1 MAPKSNN
8 SALKIW
14 RDGHLINWDECNIH
28 IMSHVVHYGSSVFEG
43 VRSYETP
50 SGGAIFRA
58 KDHARRLL
66 DSCKIYRMDFQYSA
80 DDIVQAMVETLA
92 ANELKD
98 AYLRP
103 LVIRTGQSIGVYA
116 PNATIETFVITIPSS
131 PYLGHDS
138 TSKGVS
144 TRISSWRRPAPST
157 NPTMAK
163 AGGNYLSSQ
172 LAKMEAVADD
182 YNEGIMLDTLGYL
195 SEGSGMNVFCVLNG
209 VLYTAPDA
217 AGILHGIT
225 RDSVMKMAA
234 DLGIEV
240 REQTILREFL
250 YTCDEAF
257 FCGTAA
263 EVTPVTSVD
272 RINVGDGKPGPVTL
286 KIQKQYLGI
295 ARGSIPDKHN
305 WLTPVPVAAMA
316 GR

>member
-1 MAPKSNN
+1 MAPKSN

-14 RDGHLINWDECNIH
+14 RDGQLINWDDCNIH

-50 SGGAIFRA
+50 NGGAIFRA
-58 KDHARRLL
+58 KEHSRRLL
-66 DSCKIYRMDFQYSA
+66 DSCRIYRMDFKYSA
-80 DDIVQAMVETLA
+80 EEVTQAMVDTLA
-92 ANELKD
+92 ANDLKE

-116 PNATIETFVITIPSS
+116 PNATIETFIITIPNS

-138 TSKGVS
+138 IAKGVDA
-144 TRISSWRRPAPST
+144 RISSWRRPAPST

-182 YNEGIMLDTLGYL
+182 YNEGIMLDTFGYL
-195 SEGSGMNVFCVLNG
+195 SEGSGMNVFCVRDG

-225 RDSVMKMAA
+225 RDSVMVMAK

-250 YTCDEAF
+250 YTCDEVF
-257 FCGTAA
+257 FAGTAA

-272 RINVGDGKPGPVTL
+272 RIDVGTGKPGPITL

-305 WLTPVPVAAMA
+305 WLTHVPSLVAA

>member
-1 MAPKSNN
+1 MAPRSN

-14 RDGHLINWDECNIH
+14 RDGQLINWDDCNIH

-43 VRSYETP
+43 VRSYDTP
-50 SGGAIFRA
+50 NGGAIFRA
-58 KDHARRLL
+58 KEHARRLV
-66 DSCKIYRMDFQYSA
+66 DSCRIYRMAFKYSA
-80 DDIVQAMVETLA
+80 EEITQAMVDTLA
-92 ANELKD
+92 ANDLKD

-103 LVIRTGQSIGVYA
+103 LVIRAGQSIGVYA

-138 TSKGVS
+138 ISKGVS
-144 TRISSWRRPAPST
+144 ARISSWRRPAPST

-182 YNEGIMLDTLGYL
+182 YNEGIMLDTFGYL
-195 SEGSGMNVFCVLNG
+195 SEGSGMNVFCVKDG

-225 RDSVMKMAA
+225 RDTVIKMAA
-234 DLGIEV
+234 DLSIDV

-250 YTCDEAF
+250 YTCDEVF
-257 FCGTAA
+257 FCGTAV
-263 EVTPVTSVD
+263 EVTAVTSVD
-272 RINVGDGKPGPVTL
+272 RIDVGNGKPGPVTL
-286 KIQKQYLGI
+286 KLQKQYLGI
-295 ARGSIPDKHN
+295 ARGQIKDKHN
-305 WLTPVPVAAMA
+305 WLTPVPQPAMA

>member
-1 MAPKSNN
+1 MAPKSN
-8 SALKIW
+8 SHLKIW
-14 RDGHLINWDECNIH
+14 RDGQLINWDDANIH

-43 VRSYETP
+43 VRSYETTTG
-50 SGGAIFRA
+50 SAIFRA
-58 KDHARRLL
+58 KEHARRLL
-66 DSCKIYRMDFQYSA
+66 DSCRIYRMEFKYSA
-80 DDIVQAMVETLA
+80 DDVVRAMVDTLA

-103 LVIRTGQSIGVYA
+103 LVIRSGQSIGVYA
-116 PNATIETFVITIPSS
+116 PDASIETFVITIPSS

-138 TSKGVS
+138 TTKGVDA
-144 TRISSWRRPAPST
+144 RISSWRRPAPST

-172 LAKMEAVADD
+172 LAKMEAKADG
-182 YNEGIMLDTLGYL
+182 YNEGIMLDTFGFL
-195 SEGSGMNVFCVLNG
+195 SEGSGMNVFCVRDG
-209 VLYTAPDA
+209 CLYTATDA
-217 AGILHGIT
+217 AAILHGIT
-225 RDSVMKMAA
+225 RDSVMTMAK

-250 YTCDEAF
+250 YTCDEVF

-286 KIQKQYLGI
+286 KLQKQYLGI
-295 ARGSIPDKHN
+295 ARGKIADTHN

>member
-1 MAPKSNN
+1 MPPKSN
-8 SALKIW
+8 SDLKIW
-14 RDGHLINWDECNIH
+14 RDGQLINWQDANIH

-50 SGGAIFRA
+50 SGAAIFRA
-58 KDHARRLL
+58 GDHARRLL
-66 DSCKIYRMDFQYSA
+66 DSCKIYRMAFKYSA
-80 DDIVQAMVETLA
+80 DDMVQAMVETLA
-92 ANELKD
+92 ANELRD

-116 PNATIETFVITIPSS
+116 PKATIETFVITIPSS

-138 TSKGVS
+138 ITKGVDA
-144 TRISSWRRPAPST
+144 RISSWRRPAPST

-195 SEGSGMNVFCVLNG
+195 SEGSGMNVFCVRDG
-209 VLYTAPDA
+209 CLYTSPDA

-225 RDSVMKMAA
+225 RDSVMVMAH

-240 REQTILREFL
+240 REQAILREFL
-250 YTCDEAF
+250 YTCDEVF

-272 RINVGDGKPGPVTL
+272 RIEVGNGKPGPVTL
-286 KIQKQYLGI
+286 KLQNQYLGI
-295 ARGSIPDKHN
+295 ARGKIKDTHG

>member
-8 SALKIW
+8 SGLKIW
-14 RDGHLINWDECNIH
+14 RDGELVNWDDANIH

-50 SGGAIFRA
+50 KGGAIFRA
-58 KDHARRLL
+58 KEHARRLV
-66 DSCKIYRMDFQYSA
+66 DSCRIYRMKFDYSA
-80 DDIVQAMVETLA
+80 DDITQAMVETLA
-92 ANELKD
+92 ANDLKD

-103 LVIRTGQSIGVYA
+103 LVIRTGQSIGDYA
-116 PNATIETFVITIPSS
+116 PNATIETWVITIPST

-138 TSKGVS
+138 ISKGVDA
-144 TRISSWRRPAPST
+144 RISSWRRPAPST

-182 YNEGIMLDTLGYL
+182 YNEGIMLDTFGYL
-195 SEGSGMNVFCVLNG
+195 SEGSGMNVFCVRDG

-225 RDSVMKMAA
+225 RDTVMRMAA

-240 REQTILREFL
+240 KEQTMLREFL
-250 YTCDEAF
+250 YTCDEVF

-272 RINVGDGKPGPVTL
+272 RIDVGDGKPGPVTL
-286 KIQKQYLGI
+286 RIQKEYLGI
-295 ARGSIPDKHN
+295 ASGKIPDRHG
-305 WLTPVPVAAMA
+305 WLTHVPQPALV

>member
-1 MAPKSNN
+1 MAPKSN

-14 RDGHLINWDECNIH
+14 RDGQLINWDDCNIH

-50 SGGAIFRA
+50 KGGAIFRA
-58 KDHARRLL
+58 PEHARRLV
-66 DSCKIYRMDFQYSA
+66 DSCKIYRMPFQYSA
-80 DDIVQAMVETLA
+80 DDVVQAMVDTLA
-92 ANELKD
+92 ANDLKD

-116 PNATIETFVITIPSS
+116 PKATIETFVITIPNS

-138 TSKGVS
+138 IAKGVDA
-144 TRISSWRRPAPST
+144 RISSWRRPAPST

-172 LAKMEAVADD
+172 LAKMEAVADN
-182 YNEGIMLDTLGYL
+182 YNEGIMLDTQGYL
-195 SEGSGMNVFCVLNG
+195 SEGSGMNVFCVKDG
-209 VLYTAPDA
+209 ALYTAPDS

-225 RDSVMKMAA
+225 RDSVMVMAK

-250 YTCDEAF
+250 YTCDEVF

-272 RINVGDGKPGPVTL
+272 RIDVGDGKPGPVTL
-286 KIQKQYLGI
+286 RIQKQYLGI
-295 ARGSIPDKHN
+295 ARGSLPDKHN
-305 WLTPVPVAAMA
+305 WLTPVPQPAMA

>member
-1 MAPKSNN
+1 MSSKSN
-8 SALKIW
+8 SHLKIW
-14 RDGHLINWDECNIH
+14 RDGQLVAWDDANIH

-50 SGGAIFRA
+50 NGGAIFRA
-58 KDHARRLL
+58 QDHSRRLI
-66 DSCKIYRMDFQYSA
+66 DSCRIYRMDMKYSPEE
-80 DDIVQAMVETLA
+80 ITQAMIETLA
-92 ANELKD
+92 ANDLKD

-116 PNATIETFVITIPSS
+116 PKATIETFVITIPNS

-138 TSKGVS
+138 IAKGVDA
-144 TRISSWRRPAPST
+144 RISSWRRPAPST

-172 LAKMEAVADD
+172 LAKMEAVADND
-182 YNEGIMLDTLGYL
+182 NEGIMLDTFGYL
-195 SEGSGMNVFCVLNG
+195 SEGSGMNVFCVRDG

-225 RDSVMKMAA
+225 RDTVMKMAA
-234 DLGIEV
+234 DLKIEV
-240 REQTILREFL
+240 REQTMLREFL
-250 YTCDEAF
+250 YTCDEVF

-272 RINVGDGKPGPVTL
+272 RIDVGDGKPGKVTL
-286 KIQKQYLGI
+286 QLQKQYLGI
-295 ARGSIPDKHN
+295 ARGQIKDKHN
-305 WLTPVPVAAMA
+305 WLTAVPSLATA

>member
-1 MAPKSNN
+1 MAPKSN
-8 SALKIW
+8 SHLKIW
-14 RDGHLINWDECNIH
+14 RDGQLINWDDANIH

-43 VRSYETP
+43 VRSYAT
-50 SGGAIFRA
+50 SNGGAIFRA
-58 KDHARRLL
+58 PEHARRLL
-66 DSCKIYRMDFQYSA
+66 DSCKIYRMPFKYSA
-80 DDIVQAMVETLA
+80 DDMVQAMVETLA
-92 ANELKD
+92 TNDLRD
-98 AYLRP
+98 AYIRP

-116 PNATIETFVITIPSS
+116 PKATIETFVIAIESS

-138 TSKGVS
+138 TSKGVDA
-144 TRISSWRRPAPST
+144 RISSWRRPGPST

-182 YNEGIMLDTLGYL
+182 YNEGIMLDTFGYL
-195 SEGSGMNVFCVLNG
+195 SEGSGMNVFCVRDG
-209 VLYTAPDA
+209 CLYTSTDA

-225 RDSVMKMAA
+225 RDSVMVMAR

-250 YTCDEAF
+250 YTCDEVF

-272 RINVGDGKPGPVTL
+272 RIVVGDGKPGPVTL
-286 KIQKQYLGI
+286 KLQNQYLGI
-295 ARGSIPDKHN
+295 ARGKIADKHH